1 MAHARTAYLPSKA
14 PTIGEGP
21 RQASPRGRLSAS
33 LSPIKPEKFGYDQ
46 ARHLLWRAGFGG
58 TPTQIQTLA
67 SWGPQRAVDYMLD
80 FDRVADEPVAGD
92 LFDRNIMRPPT
103 SEEREAY
110 RKAQR
115 AQDEDAL
122 ARFRQER
129 QRRERSDRS
138 QMTEIQ
144 KWWLRRMIQTP
155 RPLEEKMTLFW
166 HTLLATSYRTIENS
180 YHMFLQNMMFR
191 RHATGNFGR
200 ILSDLIRDPA
210 MIKYLDNDSSRKGRP
225 NENLAR
231 EIMELFSL
239 GIGNYTERDIKEGA
253 RALTGY
259 TFRDDEFFFDAR
271 NHDNGEKTILGKR
284 GTHDGDGFVRAILD
298 SKACAAYIAR
308 RLYGFLA
315 ADLPPL
321 ERVPDRDLDP
331 SVRAVLDGLTSTL
344 VSGNYE
350 LKPML
355 RRLLLSEH
363 FYDPANAGEQIKS
376 PVVLVVGAIRS
387 LNTPVRDLGIL
398 NDALDLMGQSIFFPP
413 SVKGWEAGRS
423 WINTSTIYVR
433 QNILTYLLT
442 GKKPVGYD
450 ATADSARFDPTGLLS
465 ELSRAD
471 ASAANDPGR
480 VVDYLLKLTLGGIPP
495 AARESLVAF
504 ARSRGGTITPDVV
517 TALLLVTT
525 TMPEYQ
531 LC

>member
-1 MAHARTAYLPSKA
+1 MALARTTGRSSGSPASSD
-14 PTIGEGP
+14 GP
-21 RQASPRGRLSAS
+21 RRPPARERVSPS
-33 LSPIKPEKFGYDQ
+33 LSPIKPDRFGYDQ

-67 SWGPQRAVDYMLD
+67 SWGPERAVDYMLD
-80 FDRVADEPVAGD
+80 FDRVQDDPVAKD
-92 LFDRNIMRPPT
+92 LFDHDIMRPATP
-103 SEEREAY
+103 EEREAY

-129 QRRERSDRS
+129 QRRERSDRA

-144 KWWLRRMIQTP
+144 KWWLRRMIQSP

-180 YHMFLQNMMFR
+180 YHMFLQNTMFR
-191 RHATGNFGR
+191 RHAVGNYGR
-200 ILSDLIRDPA
+200 LLADLIRDPA

-253 RALTGY
+253 RALTGF
-259 TFRDDEFFFDAR
+259 TFRDDEFFFDSR
-271 NHDNGEKTILGKR
+271 NHDNGEKTILGRR

-298 SKACAAYIAR
+298 TRACGAYVAR
-308 RLYGFLA
+308 RVYGFLV

-321 ERVPDRDLDP
+321 ERVPDKDLDA
-331 SVRAVLDGLTSTL
+331 SVRSVLDGMASTL
-344 VSGNYE
+344 VSAKYE

-363 FYDPANAGEQIKS
+363 FYDPAHAGEQIKS

-413 SVKGWEAGRS
+413 SVKGWEGGRS

-450 ATADSARFDPTGLLS
+450 ATADSARFDPSGLLD
-465 ELSRAD
+465 ELGRAD
-471 ASAANDPGR
+471 ASAANDPDR
-480 VVDYLLKLTLGGIPP
+480 VVDYLLRLTLGNAPP
-495 AARESLVAF
+495 AARRSLVDF